1 MAAPTSVT
9 ISGAYGGVT
18 KSAELTV
25 TPPSLSSLS
34 LNPTSVPGGTP
45 STGTV
50 TLNAAAPEGGVTVM
64 LRSYSTVATVPAG
77 VTVPAG
83 ATSASF
89 TVSTSPVYAAPIGF
103 EIAGTYGGLT
113 ASARL
118 TVTPAI
124 TATLY
129 SLSLNDASVPGGA
142 PLVGTVTLTA
152 AAPAGG
158 AVVTLSSSNSAV
170 ATVPASVT
178 VAAGVTS
185 ASFTG
190 STAACVSTVV
200 TISGTYEGVTRSAG
214 LTVSP
219 PTTTDTITIQQAD
232 YFANKREL
240 RVAAKST
247 SSTAT
252 LRVFVTSTGDPIGT
266 LTKGGD
272 GRYSGQF
279 TWPVNPQNIEVRSS
293 FCGSATKAVTP
304 K

>member
-1 MAAPTSVT
+1 
-9 ISGAYGGVT
+9 
-18 KSAELTV
+18 
-25 TPPSLSSLS
+25 
-34 LNPTSVPGGTP
+34 
-45 STGTV
+45 
-50 TLNAAAPEGGVTVM
+50 
-64 LRSYSTVATVPAG
+64 
-77 VTVPAG
+77 
-83 ATSASF
+83 
-89 TVSTSPVYAAPIGF
+89 
-103 EIAGTYGGLT
+103 
-113 ASARL
+113 
-118 TVTPAI
+118 
-124 TATLY
+124 
-129 SLSLNDASVPGGA
+129 
-142 PLVGTVTLTA
+142 LVGTVTLTA
-152 AAPAGG
+152 AAPPGG

-252 LRVFVTSTGDPIGT
+252 LRVFVTATGDPIGT